1 MPQCSTTPSVCILA
15 LAVTAMIAAL
25 AAPAPAQLTVTD
37 VGPVVALPPGATGA
51 SELSGLTWAG
61 GNQYYTVSDGT
72 QSVYPLTIDLN
83 MATGAVVSAVL
94 SNGTAL
100 SGASDL
106 EGIAYV
112 ASDGSAYVSDETGPA
127 IRRHHLGNG
136 SVLGTIVLPAVFS
149 NIRAN
154 LSLESV
160 SAQAGG
166 ASVWTANEEALT
178 VDGPVSTVGAGTV
191 VRLQKFDAAANPA
204 GQWAYVTDGITGD
217 IPAVTVERSGVA
229 DMLVLPNGKLL
240 VLERELGQVGILPQ
254 FRSRIYEVDFTGA
267 TDVSALPGL
276 QGQVYTP
283 VGKALLWES
292 YFLLDNFEG
301 MTLGPELSNGDHSL
315 LLISDNGSGLNQGL
329 YALTLSGPVPEP
341 GALSLLALGCVALL
355 RRRRA

>member
-1 MPQCSTTPSVCILA
+1 MLRCSTTPRVCILA

-25 AAPAPAQLTVTD
+25 AAPAPAQLTVTG
-37 VGPVVALPPGATGA
+37 VGAVALPSGATGA
-51 SELSGLTWAG
+51 SELSGLSWAG

-112 ASDGSAYVSDETGPA
+112 AADGSAYVSDETGPA
-127 IRRHHLGNG
+127 IRRHHLGSG
-136 SVLGTIVLPAVFS
+136 GVLATIALPVVFS

-154 LSLESV
+154 LSLESI
-160 SAQAGG
+160 SLQTGG
-166 ASVWTANEEALT
+166 ASLWTANEEALT
-178 VDGPVSTVGAGTV
+178 VDGLVSAVGAGTV
-191 VRLQKFDAAANPA
+191 VRLQKFDAGASPA

-217 IPAVTVERSGVA
+217 IPSVTVERSGVA
-229 DMLVLPNGKLL
+229 DLLVLPNGKLL
-240 VLERELGQVGILPQ
+240 VLERELGQVGLLPQ
-254 FRSRIYEVDFTGA
+254 FRSRIYELDFTGA
-267 TDVSALPGL
+267 TDVSGQAAGL
-276 QGQVYTP
+276 QVYTP
-283 VGKALLWES
+283 VGKTLLWES
-292 YFLLDNFEG
+292 FFLFDNFEG
-301 MTLGPELSNGDHSL
+301 MTLGPELSSGDHSL

-341 GALSLLALGCVALL
+341 ASALVLGVGCVALL
-355 RRRRA
+355 RRRRRA